1 MANISRNV
9 NYTGSSADCILN
21 NPDFISILSQLNVSG
36 GNTSVKG
43 GSNFQFHLGSIPD
56 LLDYDSIVVESK
68 PSDKPSRKLETC
80 FSSNITSEQQLTA
93 LTSYDFWKKYLGKG
107 EMLSNLTL
115 LKGKKIV
122 VLSFFVCYLLSCY
135 NYC

>member
-1 MANISRNV
+1 M
-9 NYTGSSADCILN
+9 T
-21 NPDFISILSQLNVSG
+21 SILWRRIVPHQV
-36 GNTSVKG
+36 
-43 GSNFQFHLGSIPD
+43 IPD